1 MLARN
6 KNLSLYQTLVNF
18 GRENFSI
25 LVLGLRVGPGAYPG
39 TYPKEEY
46 LKGASLELVKAL
58 PANIIMHAGDP
69 LSEMF

>member
-6 KNLSLYQTLVNF
+6 KNFSLYQTLVHF

-46 LKGASLELVKAL
+46 LKGAFSLV
-58 PANIIMHAGDP
+58 G
-69 LSEMF
+69 